1 MVDAEVPED
10 EEKAG
15 FSWRMRRS
23 ADEGRFHLADQATFE
38 CVDSDGVVAASF
50 SMPIDTIFGLLVP
63 HLTIFAELRLD
74 GAVYLDAEPSTVFDE
89 PPHSLDILQMV
100 SDALSPEMLQDEP
113 DAKDQLTV
121 LRHRLK
127 EAIALVDH
135 TLANLDE

>member
-1 MVDAEVPED
+1 MTDPELP
-10 EEKAG
+10 ESREKTG
-15 FSWRMRRS
+15 FSWRMRHS
-23 ADEGRFHLADQATFE
+23 ADNGRFHLADQATFE
-38 CVDSDGVVAASF
+38 YADSDGVIAASF
-50 SMPIDTIFGLLVP
+50 SMPLETIFDFVSA
-63 HLTIFAELRLD
+63 HLSIFADLRLD
-74 GAVYLDAEPSTVFDE
+74 GAVFLDAELSTVFDE

-100 SDALSPEMLQDEP
+100 SDALSPEMLEDEP